1 MPVITAIRRN
11 KKNGGRCSIFVDD
24 VFFAACPI
32 DVAVGM
38 GLRKGLEMSPELEQ
52 RLRSEDRRM
61 VLRQKAWRFVTY
73 KPRTER
79 QVHDALRKQD
89 WTDEEIED
97 VLLWLREFRAVD
109 DVAYAERFILA
120 SLERKPL
127 SPPAMRAALL
137 TKGIPELVV
146 ADVLERFDV
155 DVVDNARR
163 VAEKK
168 LRSMTSDNP
177 DKRMQSLIRFLQ
189 YRRYDWDTI
198 RNVIDH
204 CKSTGLLLV
213 LCGVLCQQL
222 AQSQVLNCPKVR
234 LPERINRF
242 QPTTLPVVS
251 PDGRFLYLD
260 RKYHPDNID
269 GSSDPDDVWTCERLP
284 NGQWSE
290 PQRKTLVESSLR
302 QPDIVFNFTSNG
314 LTALVAGRYD
324 VRGSDTMMTL
334 ALLHRG
340 TGSELF
346 SNVEVLQFDRPIVL
360 GKNFYAHVAEDR
372 NTLILSAQLSDSRGD
387 LDLYVSRRCGSV
399 WTFPVTLGDG
409 INTSLFDGAPWLGAD
424 GKTLYYSSAGRNTR
438 LGKAD
443 LYVSRRLDDTWQKWS
458 APRSLGSC
466 INTVDDETCISLTPS
481 ADTAYISSWDAE
493 TGRTGVYSVE
503 LSPELRPENHVRLS
517 GMVVDAVTNS
527 VLSTANICIVDTS
540 RSGQCDTTK
549 VTVDANGS
557 YTLVLPSHSTYRV
570 ITQSPFYVT
579 HRQLVGVHTLD
590 SVTPV
595 RLAVRLFDTRRPL
608 ASVFFERASAEVS
621 REMLDTLVQL
631 VRRYDVRNIDMDI
644 VGYTDKLGT
653 VPYNTTLS
661 SQRAQSVKRELIKI
675 GLDEERIRDIGRGI
689 DTVLPSGTT
698 EHPESRRVDIFPAS
712 RHNER

>member
-24 VFFAACPI
+24 IFFAACPI

-79 QVHDALRKQD
+79 QVRDALRKQD

-137 TKGIPELVV
+137 TKGVPERVV
-146 ADVLERFDV
+146 TDVLNRFDV
-155 DVVDNARR
+155 DVVENARR

-168 LRSMTSDNP
+168 LRSMTSDDP

-189 YRRYDWDTI
+189 YRRYDWATI
-198 RNVIDH
+198 RSVLEH
-204 CKSTGLLLV
+204 CKNTGLLLV
-213 LCGVLCQQL
+213 ICSVLCIQR
-222 AQSQVLNCPKVR
+222 AQSQVINCPKVR

-251 PDGRFLYLD
+251 PDGRFLFLD
-260 RKYHPDNID
+260 RKYHPENTD
-269 GSSDPDDVWTCERLP
+269 GSSDADDVWTCERLP

-290 PQRKTLVESSLR
+290 PQRRTLVVHSVR
-302 QPDIVFNFTSNG
+302 QPDIIFNFTSNG
-314 LTALVAGRYD
+314 LTALVAGKYD
-324 VRGSDTMMTL
+324 VQGADSIMTL
-334 ALLHRG
+334 ALLHRERQ
-340 TGSELF
+340 SDLF
-346 SNVEVLQFDRPIVL
+346 SRVEILRFDRPIVL
-360 GKNFYAHVAEDR
+360 GRNFFAFFAEDR
-372 NTLILSAQLSDSRGD
+372 NTLILSASLPDSRGD
-387 LDLYVSRRCGSV
+387 LDLYMSRRCGSV
-399 WTFPVTLGDG
+399 WTFPISLGDS

-424 GKTLYYSSAGRNTR
+424 GKTLYYSSAGKNTR

-443 LYVSRRLDDTWQKWS
+443 LYVSRRLDETWQRWS
-458 APRSLGSC
+458 APVSLGSC

-503 LSPELRPENHVRLS
+503 LPVDLRPERHVRLS
-517 GMVVDAVTNS
+517 GTVFDAVTAS
-527 VLSTANICIVDTS
+527 PLTSAMVCIVDTS
-540 RSGQCDTTK
+540 RRGSCDTTH
-549 VTVDANGS
+549 VTVDADGF
-557 YTLVLPSHSTYRV
+557 YTLILPSHSTYHV
-570 ITQSPFYVT
+570 ITRSPNYVT
-579 HRQLVGVHTLD
+579 HRQVVGVHTLD

-595 RLAVRLFDTRRPL
+595 RLAVRMFDVRRPL
-608 ASVFFERASAEVS
+608 ASIFFDRASADVS
-621 REMLDTLVQL
+621 PSMIDTLVKL
-631 VRRYDVRNIDMDI
+631 VQTYDVRNIDMDI

-661 SQRAQSVKRELIKI
+661 AQRALAVKRELGRI
-675 GLDEERIRDIGRGI
+675 GLNEQRVRDIGRGI
-689 DTVLPSGTT
+689 DSVLPPGTT
-698 EHPESRRVDIFPAS
+698 EHPESRRVDIFPAES
-712 RHNER
+712 RTFR